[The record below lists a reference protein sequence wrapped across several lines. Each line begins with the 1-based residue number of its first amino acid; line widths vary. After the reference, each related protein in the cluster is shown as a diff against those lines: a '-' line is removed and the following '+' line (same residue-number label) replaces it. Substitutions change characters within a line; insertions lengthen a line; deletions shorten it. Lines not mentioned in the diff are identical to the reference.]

1 MIMAALVTILTVV
14 VALLTLLVAGLLRSH
29 AEILRRLHALDPEG
43 TAGTIEPTIAMT
55 ATRTGRTAPD
65 LAGAGLRDDAV
76 HVAVSGRPTRTLI
89 AFLSSG
95 CLTCQTFWDAFRDI
109 DALDLPDDVRVVVTT
124 KDAAEESD
132 SALRTLAA
140 PGLPLVMSSAAWVD
154 YEVPGS
160 PYFVLVR
167 GATGRVEGEG
177 TGANWPQVRNL
188 IVQASADGKSGDARE
203 ARIDRE
209 LFAHGIGPGDPAL
222 YPQGNER

>member
-1 MIMAALVTILTVV
+1 MTALVAILTVV

-29 AEILRRLHALDPEG
+29 AEILRRLHALDPGDEADG
-43 TAGTIEPTIAMT
+43 FEPTIAMS
-55 ATRTGRTAPD
+55 ATRTGRGAPD
-65 LAGAGLRDDAV
+65 LAGAGLTDDLV
-76 HVAVSGRPTRTLI
+76 HVAVAGASTRTLI

-95 CLTCQTFWDAFRDI
+95 CLTCQTFWDAFGDI
-109 DALDLPDDVRVVVTT
+109 GALDLPSDVRIVVAT
-124 KDAAEESD
+124 KDPAEESE

-140 PGLPLVMSSAAWVD
+140 PGLPVVMSTAAWVD

-160 PYFVLVR
+160 PYFVLVD
-167 GATGRVEGEG
+167 GTTGRVEGEG

-188 IVQASADGKSGDARE
+188 IVQASADGRSGDACE

-209 LFAHGIGPGDPAL
+209 LLAHGIGPGDAAL